1 MKQYRRDLTVSAP
14 AFVES
19 GDDRIVELAFSSEA
33 PYSRIYTDQN
43 GDPVELQEILVH
55 DQEAVDLSVLNDN
68 ASLLF
73 NHIFENHIG
82 VVVAG
87 SARIDEDRVGRALVQ
102 FSKVGQMANE
112 TFEKVKEGTMSKV
125 SVGYTV
131 LEGEADLSKG
141 VYYAKKWQPY
151 EISIVS
157 VPADSSVGVGRSL
170 NTSTDEPANNEEQR
184 EVNEPEN
191 KEQEVPVE
199 EQKPEEETRSEE
211 KQEKEEP
218 ENEESNSDSGN
229 GSDDPQNV
237 ETEEVNPEEKRS
249 EEEPEVVKHDNAE
262 FTGTVESEE
271 INTNTNENEEE
282 KAHEADPVEEENT
295 EEVEQ
300 PFTRSQED
308 TDEIR
313 AIGKHLNISED
324 EIQRAIEDKEITVES
339 FKQRALNITTES
351 KNFVKGKNTMTDTI
365 KNLEAKFDLNTAMRS
380 LAEGKALTGAEAEY
394 SQEEARKAAQ
404 RGRAQRTNSVFVPTS
419 ALAPVAGTEIRND
432 SFVELLLQKSVLGK
446 LGVNVI
452 SGLTAPVAVPRM
464 SEGAVDSFGFVAENG
479 VSPNGEVKFDN
490 VPMSLHTFT
499 GGVPVTRQAML
510 TMPNIGALISQHILK
525 ASRIK
530 LEQAILSA
538 GAVANARDG
547 IVKQIVDA
555 GLVSE
560 TELTYKAFMAE
571 LAKLTDA
578 GVDEAAISFA
588 MRGALKADL
597 ASTLRDAGVAGY
609 IIGDNDKLAN
619 RPVHSSGVLAEGHI
633 LVGDFSAVTIGEWAG
648 LEIDLDDTTYRSQGA
663 VVPRVWCDLDW
674 ALTDKQCLRVM
685 KASET
690 RAKK

>member
-55 DQEAVDLSVLNDN
+55 DQEAVDLSVLNDK
-68 ASLLF
+68 ASMLF
-73 NHIFENHIG
+73 NHNFDDHIG

-102 FSKVGQMANE
+102 FSKVGQLANE

-131 LEGEADLSKG
+131 LEGHADLSKG
-141 VYYAKKWQPY
+141 VYFVTKWQPY
-151 EISIVS
+151 EISVVS

-184 EVNEPEN
+184 EVNEEEN
-191 KEQEVPVE
+191 KQTPVE
-199 EQKPEEETRSEE
+199 EQKPEETRSEE

-218 ENEESNSDSGN
+218 ENEESNTDSGN
-229 GSDDPQNV
+229 SSDRPENV
-237 ETEEVNPEEKRS
+237 ETEEVKPEEKRS
-249 EEEPEVVKHDNAE
+249 EEEENKPA
-262 FTGTVESEE
+262 ESEE
-271 INTNTNENEEE
+271 LNTNTNENEEE

-339 FKQRALNITTES
+339 FKQRALNINTES

-365 KNLEAKFDLNTAMRS
+365 KNLEARFDLNTAMRS

-404 RGRAQRTNSVFVPTS
+404 RGRAQRSNSVFVPTS

-464 SEGAVDSFGFVAENG
+464 SEGAVDAFGFVAENG

-510 TMPNIGALISQHILK
+510 TMPNIGAVISQHILK

-538 GAVANARDG
+538 GTVANARDG

-555 GLVSE
+555 GLVTE

-578 GVDEAAISFA
+578 GVDEAAIAFA

-685 KASET
+685 KAASET
-690 RAKK
+690 RVKK